1 MLYTPLLQAHATDN
15 LSAVTVQQDCCRA
28 GQFPAIMSL
37 MWHILLT
44 IVILLCSTTSVALS
58 ADPIKKRQSSAPA
71 VAVVSVQDSFLIE
84 PLAPSVF
91 AAIAKSGSQA
101 TTNALFVI
109 GSNYVVA
116 AGAHMTKPVI
126 DDLYRAIAART
137 DKPVRYF
144 VLAHH
149 HTGYTYVDFDFP
161 PGQDVLMSWQ
171 TWKNVDAEIRKPE
184 YSSLFFNEGLT
195 LKPGGVSVVLTNI
208 GKGHTNGDIVVFI
221 PEADVVFASDL
232 LYVNSVG
239 YMGNGYMTDWLLA
252 LDFLEQIGARQIVP
266 GYGPVSDTEAVYE
279 FSQFFRDFLTAVLRH
294 IENGDTLEQTLANF
308 DLPEYHRIDG
318 YDQLIKLN
326 LKRAYNDLS
335 NNFMP

>member
-1 MLYTPLLQAHATDN
+1 
-15 LSAVTVQQDCCRA
+15 
-28 GQFPAIMSL
+28 
-37 MWHILLT
+37 MWRILLT
-44 IVILLCSTTSVALS
+44 IIIIIHSTTTVVLPSEKVE
-58 ADPIKKRQSSAPA
+58 KKPAVEPA
-71 VAVVSVQDSFLIE
+71 VAVVSVQGSFLIE

-109 GSNYVVA
+109 GSDYVVA

-126 DDLYRAIAART
+126 DDLYKAIAART
-137 DKPVRYF
+137 KKPIRYF

-171 TWKNVDAEIRKPE
+171 TWKNIDAEIRKPD

-195 LKPGGVSVVLTNI
+195 LKPGGVTVVLTNI

-221 PEADVVFASDL
+221 PEAEVLFASDL

-239 YMGNGYMTDWLLA
+239 YMGSGYMTDWLLA

-266 GYGPVSDTEAVYE
+266 GYGPVSDTEDVYV
-279 FSQFFRDFLTAVLRH
+279 FGQFFRDFLTAVLQH
-294 IENGDTLEQTLANF
+294 IERGDTLEQTLASF
-308 DLPEYHRIDG
+308 DLPQYRKMDG
-318 YDQLIKLN
+318 YEQLIKLN
-326 LKRAYNDLS
+326 LKRAYDDLN
-335 NNFMP
+335 NNFSP